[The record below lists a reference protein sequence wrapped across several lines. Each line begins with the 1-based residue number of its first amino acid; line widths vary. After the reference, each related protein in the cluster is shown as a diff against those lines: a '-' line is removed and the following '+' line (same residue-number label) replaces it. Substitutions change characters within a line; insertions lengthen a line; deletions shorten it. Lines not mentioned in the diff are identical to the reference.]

1 MPLKVLQWRLE
12 QIPEL
17 QKSGIPLLTGTDLG
31 FPYVFPGDL
40 IKALEFLVQA
50 GLSPLQ
56 ALQTAT
62 INPAKYLNKDKQL
75 GTVEPGKIADL
86 VLLDGNPVEDIHN
99 LRRLRGEVLNGR
111 FLDREKLD
119 AILPT
124 CQ

>member
-1 MPLKVLQWRLE
+1 
-12 QIPEL
+12 
-17 QKSGIPLLTGTDLG
+17 
-31 FPYVFPGDL
+31 
-40 IKALEFLVQA
+40 
-50 GLSPLQ
+50 
-56 ALQTAT
+56 LQTAT

-99 LRRLRGEVLNGR
+99 LRRLRGVVLNGR

-124 CQ
+124 FP